1 MKTIKILII
10 IFLILLLIPFIINGI
25 VIFKTKDKII
35 NIEDIDKKYD
45 IAMVLGCGIKNNEP
59 SLMLKDRL
67 NKAIELYN
75 AGLIKN
81 ILVSGDEHENYNEV
95 EVMINYLLENNIP
108 SEIILKDSK
117 GFNTSNSIE
126 NYANLYKDK
135 SLIIVTQKYH
145 MYRSLYIA
153 IIKDIDVIGVS
164 AKSVRYHGQFIRDI
178 REILARFKDYLKYL
192 F

>member
-1 MKTIKILII
+1 MKTMKILII

-35 NIEDIDKKYD
+35 NIEDINKKYD
-45 IAMVLGCGIKNNEP
+45 IAMVLGCGIKNSEP

-81 ILVSGDEHENYNEV
+81 ILVSGDEHENYNEDKV
-95 EVMINYLLENNIP
+95 LENGKA
-108 SEIILKDSK
+108 IILKDNK

-126 NYANLYKDK
+126 NYASIYKDK

-153 IIKDIDVIGVS
+153 TIKDIDVIGVS
-164 AKSVRYHGQFIRDI
+164 AKNVRYRGQFIRDI

>member
-95 EVMINYLLENNIP
+95 EVMINYLLENNIS
-108 SEIILKDSK
+108 SE
-117 GFNTSNSIE
+117 
-126 NYANLYKDK
+126 
-135 SLIIVTQKYH
+135 
-145 MYRSLYIA
+145 
-153 IIKDIDVIGVS
+153 
-164 AKSVRYHGQFIRDI
+164 
-178 REILARFKDYLKYL
+178 
-192 F
+192 

>member
-1 MKTIKILII
+1 MKILKITII
-10 IFLILLLIPFIINGI
+10 IFLCLLIIPLIINGL
-25 VIFKTKDKII
+25 VIFSTKDKIM
-35 NIEDIDKKYD
+35 NIEKIDKTYD

-95 EVMINYLLENNIP
+95 KVMVNYLIENNIP
-108 SEIILKDSK
+108 SEIILKDNK

-126 NYANLYKDK
+126 NYTKNYSDK

-145 MYRSLYIA
+145 LYRSLYIA
-153 IIKDIDVIGVS
+153 HKDNLDAIGVS
-164 AKSVRYHGQFIRDI
+164 AKNIRYHGQILRDI
-178 REILARFKDYLKYL
+178 REVLARIKDFL